1 MRAHSRRQN
10 NALRWRLLSTDMG
23 HRLCTELQKERE
35 IERRGRRRW
44 WWWWVG
50 EGGTLRFPDF
60 SQPSPLCRFHSTA
73 DSEARRRRRRR
84 HAPCV
89 PQSRIHFTQ
98 PASPYTRTD
107 LDEVSTATRRECVV
121 VLCVVFFLLSRT
133 CSAGRPRAP
142 PTPPPPLARLP
153 RPGLVSAVCRRRRPV
168 SRPDSPEAGNIKKPQ
183 TLGWLG
189 GGSM

>member
-1 MRAHSRRQN
+1 MRAHSRRQK

-23 HRLCTELQKERE
+23 HRLCTELQKERD
-35 IERRGRRRW
+35 IEEGEEEEVGRA
-44 WWWWVG
+44 G

-84 HAPCV
+84 RHAPCV

-98 PASPYTRTD
+98 PASPHTRTD
-107 LDEVSTATRRECVV
+107 LDEVSTATRREYAVV
-121 VLCVVFFLLSRT
+121 VCVVFFLLPRT

-142 PTPPPPLARLP
+142 PTPTPPLARLP

-168 SRPDSPEAGNIKKPQ
+168 SRPDSPEAGNVKKPQ
-183 TLGWLG
+183 TLGWLC
-189 GGSM
+189 GGSV